1 MVEDSIVI
9 RPLGPADADAYF
21 ALRLKGLLDT
31 PFAFG
36 SSYEDEKGMSE
47 AEVLR
52 RVKPD
57 EGKRV
62 FGAFAGSELVGMVGI
77 MQERRQ
83 FKRHK
88 AFIYGMYVDGAYRG
102 RGLARDLMREA
113 IEYAFSFPV
122 VRQVS
127 LGVAER
133 NVPARRLYESLGFI
147 PYGFERAC
155 TVVDGE
161 DIDELMLVLFRR
173 A

>member
-1 MVEDSIVI
+1 MVGGSIVI
-9 RPLGPADADAYF
+9 RVLGPADADGYF

-52 RVKPD
+52 RVTPD

-62 FGAFAGSELVGMVGI
+62 FGAFVGSELVGMVGI
-77 MQERRQ
+77 MQERETI
-83 FKRHK
+83 KRHK
-88 AFIYGMYVDGAYRG
+88 KNIYGMYVDGTFRG
-102 RGLARDLMREA
+102 RGLGRDLMQAA
-113 IEYAFSFPV
+113 IEFGFSLPV
-122 VRQVS
+122 VRQIS
-127 LGVAER
+127 LGVAEK

-155 TVVDGE
+155 TVVDDE
-161 DIDELMLVLFRR
+161 DIDELMLVLYRR